1 MNTSIRR
8 TLTAAIATTGLMG
21 LGLAGAAAHV
31 TITPNTTAA
40 GAHAL
45 LTVGFSHGC
54 DGSPTNKLTINL
66 PEPIVDAKPEI
77 VPGWDVEKV
86 VETLDE
92 PLTLDNGTSVT
103 ERVGQIVYTA
113 ETPVEDGYL
122 QQFDISVQLPDA
134 EGETIAFP
142 TLQSCVEGETDWAE
156 IPAEG
161 EDPHSLEAPAPTITL
176 TGAEAHGAEEGEEA
190 HGAGEETAESPEPA
204 EEANLESAAAS
215 SGTSAAA
222 TAGYVGLGAGVLGLI
237 AGVAALLRTRRAK
250 A

>member
-1 MNTSIRR
+1 MKTSVRR
-8 TLTAAIATTGLMG
+8 TLTAAAATTALMG

-31 TITPNTTAA
+31 TIKPDTTAA
-40 GAHAL
+40 GAYSL

-54 DGSPTNKLTINL
+54 DGSPTNKLTISL
-66 PEPIVDAKPEI
+66 PEPLVDAKPEI
-77 VPGWDVEKV
+77 VPGWTVEKV
-86 VETLDE
+86 TETLDE
-92 PLTLDNGTSVT
+92 PLTLDNGSSVT

-134 EGETIAFP
+134 EGETLAFP
-142 TLQSCVEGETDWAE
+142 VLQSCVEGETDWAE

-161 EDPHSLEAPAPTITL
+161 QDPHSLDAPAPTVTL
-176 TGAEAHGAEEGEEA
+176 TGAEEHGHSEDQAPAAEEQSAEA
-190 HGAGEETAESPEPA
+190 SDI
-204 EEANLESAAAS
+204 ESASAAS
-215 SGTSAAA
+215 EDSPGAA

-237 AGVAALLRTRRAK
+237 AGVVALLRTRTAK

>member
-1 MNTSIRR
+1 MKTSIRR
-8 TLTAAIATTGLMG
+8 TLTAAAATTGLMG

-31 TITPNTTAA
+31 TIEPDTTSA
-40 GAHAL
+40 GAFAVL
-45 LTVGFSHGC
+45 NVSFSHGC
-54 DGSPTNKLTINL
+54 DGSPTNKLTISL
-66 PEPIVDAKPEI
+66 PEPLVDAKPEI
-77 VPGWDVEKV
+77 VPGWTVEKV
-86 VETLDE
+86 TEKLDE
-92 PLTLDNGTSVT
+92 PLTLDNGSSVT

-122 QQFDISVQLPDA
+122 QQFDMSVQLPDA

-142 TLQSCVEGETDWAE
+142 VLQSCVEGETDWAE

-176 TGAEAHGAEEGEEA
+176 TGAEEGGHGE
-190 HGAGEETAESPEPA
+190 A
-204 EEANLESAAAS
+204 EEAAVESESAAETADLESASAGDDT
-215 SGTSAAA
+215 SGAG

-237 AGVAALLRTRRAK
+237 AGVAALLRTRKAK

>member
-1 MNTSIRR
+1 MKTSVRR
-8 TLTAAIATTGLMG
+8 TLTAAAATTGLMG

-31 TITPNTTAA
+31 TITPDTTSA
-40 GAHAL
+40 GAFAL
-45 LTVGFSHGC
+45 LDVAFSHGC
-54 DGSPTNKLTINL
+54 EGSPTTKLTISL
-66 PEPIVDAKPEI
+66 PEPLVDAKPEV
-77 VPGWDVEKV
+77 VPGWSVEKV
-86 VETLDE
+86 TETLDE
-92 PLTLDNGTSVT
+92 PLTLDNGSSVT

-122 QQFDISVQLPDA
+122 QQFTMSVQLPDA

-142 TLQSCVEGETDWAE
+142 VLQTCEEGATDWAE

-176 TGAEAHGAEEGEEA
+176 TGAEEDGHGAAEEA
-190 HGAGEETAESPEPA
+190 TVETDPSAETAE
-204 EEANLESAAAS
+204 LESASAS
-215 SGTSAAA
+215 NDTSGAA

-237 AGVAALLRTRRAK
+237 AGVAALLRTRKAK

>member
-1 MNTSIRR
+1 MKTSVRR
-8 TLTAAIATTGLMG
+8 TLTAAAATTGLMG

-31 TITPNTTAA
+31 TITPDTTAA

-54 DGSPTNKLTINL
+54 DGSSTNKLTISL
-66 PEPIVDAKPEI
+66 PEPLVDAKPEI
-77 VPGWDVEKV
+77 VPGWTVEKV
-86 VETLDE
+86 TETLDE
-92 PLTLDNGTSVT
+92 PLTLDNGSSVT

-122 QQFDISVQLPDA
+122 QQFDISVQLPES
-134 EGETIAFP
+134 EGETLAFP
-142 TLQSCVEGETDWAE
+142 VLQSCEEGETDWAQ

-176 TGAEAHGAEEGEEA
+176 TGAEEHG
-190 HGAGEETAESPEPA
+190 HA
-204 EEANLESAAAS
+204 EEASAETAATTEAADLESASAS
-215 SGTSAAA
+215 NDTSGAA
-222 TAGYVGLGAGVLGLI
+222 TAGYVGLGAGLLGLI
-237 AGVAALLRTRRAK
+237 AGVVALLRTRKAK